1 MRKNT
6 IALALALALSAGVAS
21 AQSTQPSSPNRDR
34 GAWQKDGGERG
45 MRGGRRGPEG
55 MLLKGITL
63 SDAQKAQLQSLR
75 KDEQAK
81 REGSRDQFRSA
92 MDDARAARQRGDTA
106 AARARMQ
113 ALRSQMD
120 QQREREFSAIRN
132 ILTADQRAQFD
143 ANVAAMKQRQAER
156 GDRGERWGRG
166 GERGG
171 HRHEQGDSA
180 RAGKNG

>member
-21 AQSTQPSSPNRDR
+21 AQSTQPSSPSRDR
-34 GAWQKDGGERG
+34 GSWQKDGGERDP
-45 MRGGRRGPEG
+45 RGGRRGEG

-106 AARARMQ
+106 AARAKMQ

-120 QQREREFSAIRN
+120 EQREREYAAIRN
-132 ILTADQRAQFD
+132 ILTADQRKQFD
-143 ANVAAMKQRQAER
+143 ANVAEMKQRRADHGER
-156 GDRGERWGRG
+156 GQRWGRG